1 MFCLN
6 LFNAFDDSL
15 LSTWNL
21 PGRAFEVMD
30 FGRGAKAA
38 QLQNFEAVVSPK
50 TILSYLSS
58 LVFVPVESLEF
69 TSDIFRLCS
78 LI

>member
-50 TILSYLSS
+50 TILSS

>member
-1 MFCLN
+1 MVCLN

-50 TILSYLSS
+50 TILSS